1 MSKTSCVGVAMMGL
15 LLGCA
20 TAAPP
25 PAPTGSAQAAQ
36 QDKAAAPADADNEL
50 VCEEVPI
57 TGSHLPQRVCRT
69 RRQIQREREAAQKAL
84 QNPEKVNRR
93 LGE

>member
-1 MSKTSCVGVAMMGL
+1 VKKTSCVGVAMIGL

-36 QDKAAAPADADNEL
+36 QDKTAAADPDNEL